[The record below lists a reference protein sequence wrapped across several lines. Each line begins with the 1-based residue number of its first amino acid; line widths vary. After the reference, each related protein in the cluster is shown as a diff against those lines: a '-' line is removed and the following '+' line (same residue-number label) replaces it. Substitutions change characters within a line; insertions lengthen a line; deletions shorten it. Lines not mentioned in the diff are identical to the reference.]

1 VRKLLPGV
9 LIVLFLVLGVG
20 KPDVNAQT
28 TLSSD
33 VVAKLSAARV
43 ATAKYVTDLESAKA
57 DGYGIITQMIPNMGY
72 HFLNPKATGFDV
84 TQPPILVYVRKGES
98 WQLVAIE
105 WVWPKKPAT
114 APLRGAKYGSFSAA
128 CHYKDGSFIE
138 AAAEAKCAKTNPK
151 TGADF
156 NFWHPPLVTFHMW
169 IWYPN
174 PSGVFAEFNP
184 WLTPFNK
191 E

>member
-1 VRKLLPGV
+1 MLWV
-9 LIVLFLVLGVG
+9 
-20 KPDVNAQT
+20 
-28 TLSSD
+28 LSSTHPLSLFN
-33 VVAKLSAARV
+33 VKKGSHGKLA
-43 ATAKYVTDLESAKA
+43 
-57 DGYGIITQMIPNMGY
+57 
-72 HFLNPKATGFDV
+72 HFEGFGPKN
-84 TQPPILVYVRKGES
+84 
-98 WQLVAIE
+98 
-105 WVWPKKPAT
+105 PAT
-114 APLRGAKYGSFSAA
+114 PPLGGEKYGSFSAA